1 MILRE
6 KWLSAQT
13 SIFNLAQN
21 DADAKENLL
30 QLLEEMASGIAHEV
44 KKPQVAAVAPKIR
57 LDITNFPT
65 TVTATRRSPTFSGNS
80 CLSGMEQTSFHKAD
94 ASDN

>member
-1 MILRE
+1 MLRE
-6 KWLSAQT
+6 KWLSAQA

-21 DADAKENLL
+21 DANAKANLL
-30 QLLEEMASGIAHEV
+30 QLLEEMASGIAHEI

-65 TVTATRRSPTFSGNS
+65 MITTTRRSPSFSSNS
-80 CLSGMEQTSFHKAD
+80 GLSGLEPSPHNKGD
-94 ASDN
+94 ASEK